1 VHSQLKKLIAGVSTV
16 SLAISLTTFFTS
28 SVSADSAGVTIEA
41 SGFSKANR
49 YIVSGN
55 LATKNFVSSKFAGKS
70 REIYGNFSVV
80 FAKKGKIVSA
90 LRESGLNLGTVQI
103 YPDKFVKTPRVD
115 SLRGGSAKPLTAE
128 ELASIRPAHE
138 DPVITG
144 DDGLEF
150 QWSLWPNYDW
160 MGSGTNMHGVDLL
173 TALHELDDME
183 IDSGEGVNVAIIDTG
198 YTVHPELVVADSAD
212 FTTGEG
218 SNDGTE
224 DWDNDGADPG
234 DWCDDDDETTED
246 LSSWHG
252 THVHGTIAASRDS
265 GVVLGIAYDANVVHA
280 RALGQCGGYSSD
292 IAAAILWSAGFSFE
306 DDGIIDNAYPAD
318 IINMSLGGTGLCDP
332 LYNTVINAVRY
343 MTDTLVVV
351 SAGNGYDPAASSS
364 PASCKGA
371 FTVASTGPSGERAYY
386 SNYGVHVDI
395 AAPGG
400 DWCDTKFSQWGFGD
414 FADCIQSLEY
424 WESYEYVDTNQI
436 LSTLNA
442 GAQTP
447 GEPSYAWYQGTS
459 MAAPHVSGVAALV
472 LSVNPGLSADQLEE
486 VLQGSA
492 SAFGDI
498 EYEGYYLDR
507 VREKDDMSCNLHEYM
522 CGSGIVNAHDALLLA
537 LETEPSDGSRV
548 TRVNITP
555 GGTLT
560 KGTANVEFFAP
571 WYEDPSYVEVV
582 LKATDSAKTT
592 RCRVTLDSISGLT
605 DAVSCN
611 FSNLRHDKVYQVT
624 ITPMYGRTAGEV
636 VTRIFKTAPLPT
648 EATFKTIRVVE
659 WEDIYYGMYNG
670 LALVSWNKPRVP
682 TLAGTQVD
690 DAYFIVEA
698 YSYLADEM
706 WNLCTSYGSSCAIP
720 FMIPGDR
727 VKFRIITMTT
737 RGTIV
742 SKWSKWYTVPG
753 TIPVG

>member
-1 VHSQLKKLIAGVSTV
+1 
-16 SLAISLTTFFTS
+16 
-28 SVSADSAGVTIEA
+28 
-41 SGFSKANR
+41 
-49 YIVSGN
+49 
-55 LATKNFVSSKFAGKS
+55 
-70 REIYGNFSVV
+70 
-80 FAKKGKIVSA
+80 
-90 LRESGLNLGTVQI
+90 
-103 YPDKFVKTPRVD
+103 
-115 SLRGGSAKPLTAE
+115 
-128 ELASIRPAHE
+128 
-138 DPVITG
+138 
-144 DDGLEF
+144 
-150 QWSLWPNYDW
+150 
-160 MGSGTNMHGVDLL
+160 
-173 TALHELDDME
+173 
-183 IDSGEGVNVAIIDTG
+183 
-198 YTVHPELVVADSAD
+198 
-212 FTTGEG
+212 
-218 SNDGTE
+218 
-224 DWDNDGADPG
+224 
-234 DWCDDDDETTED
+234 
-246 LSSWHG
+246 
-252 THVHGTIAASRDS
+252 
-265 GVVLGIAYDANVVHA
+265 
-280 RALGQCGGYSSD
+280 
-292 IAAAILWSAGFSFE
+292 
-306 DDGIIDNAYPAD
+306 
-318 IINMSLGGTGLCDP
+318 
-332 LYNTVINAVRY
+332 
-343 MTDTLVVV
+343 
-351 SAGNGYDPAASSS
+351 
-364 PASCKGA
+364 
-371 FTVASTGPSGERAYY
+371 
-386 SNYGVHVDI
+386 
-395 AAPGG
+395 
-400 DWCDTKFSQWGFGD
+400 
-414 FADCIQSLEY
+414 
-424 WESYEYVDTNQI
+424 
-436 LSTLNA
+436 
-442 GAQTP
+442 
-447 GEPSYAWYQGTS
+447 

-472 LSVNPGLSADQLEE
+472 LSVNPDLSADQLEE

-706 WNLCTSYGSSCAIP
+706 WNLCTSYGSSCGIP